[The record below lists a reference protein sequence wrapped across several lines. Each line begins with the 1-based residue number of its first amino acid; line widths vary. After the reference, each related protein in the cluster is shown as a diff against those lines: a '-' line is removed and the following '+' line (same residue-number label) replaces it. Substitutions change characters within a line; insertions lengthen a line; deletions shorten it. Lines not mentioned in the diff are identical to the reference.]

1 MKKFF
6 YLSLFALICVNGST
20 ILAAKKPK
28 IDEGYKIK
36 VVADHK
42 DGLYKSGEKINFS
55 ISFSKGDKAV
65 AGKKLSYTISRGGNS
80 NIKGILTSE
89 NNPLI
94 VTTSLDRPGFVLCY
108 VLFKTESGKY
118 IRAWGGAGVEVLK
131 ITAPKVDKK
140 EIFAFWDAKIK
151 MLNALPLKVTKTPV
165 EVPKRYKNKLE
176 CFDLRVNCPGGAPV
190 SGYFIKPVMAKA
202 KSLPAYVS
210 FHGAGWCSANKPYFI
225 AARNVLALDINAHG
239 VDNGK
244 PKDFYTK
251 LKNGRLKGYYH
262 SNADNKEKNYFCGMF
277 MRVYRALQFIKSQ
290 PEWDG
295 KTLIVYGS
303 SQGGAQTLFAAAVD
317 PDITLAVSRVPAMC
331 NHYGIL
337 EKTGMFYVSERW
349 LGGTLTNRV
358 TINKSIAKMYDIDK
372 LLESDESHGLK
383 KKELASYT
391 RKVTKLHRNLDG
403 VARMKKLP
411 AVMIV
416 VDVNKDDIA
425 VREAVKL
432 KIPVVGICDTNS
444 NPELVAYPIAA
455 NDDAV
460 KSIKVIT
467 DVLVSAILVAKE
479 IHQKKVAEEKAAKE
493 AEKAAQEAEKA
504 EKEAAQKAERA
515 EKAKKEKKG
524 APKKDAPKAAPKKE
538 APKAAPKKEA
548 PKAAPKKEAPKTEAK
563 KEAPKTE
570 AKKEAPKAAP
580 KKEAPKAA
588 PKKEAPKAA
597 PKKEA
602 PKAEAKKAAPKKAAP
617 KKEAPKKLKL
627 KKKKKNKPSLVHYYP
642 VICTGY

>member
-1 MKKFF
+1 MAQITIKDLLEAGCHFGHQTKRWNPRMKK
-6 YLSLFALICVNGST
+6 YVYGVRNGIS
-20 ILAAKKPK
+20 I
-28 IDEGYKIK
+28 IDLTKTMHQISD
-36 VVADHK
+36 AC
-42 DGLYKSGEKINFS
+42 NFLQ
-55 ISFSKGDKAV
+55 KAV
-65 AGKKLSYTISRGGNS
+65 IGG
-80 NIKGILTSE
+80 G
-89 NNPLI
+89 
-94 VTTSLDRPGFVLCY
+94 D
-108 VLFKTESGKY
+108 VLFVG
-118 IRAWGGAGVEVLK
+118 
-131 ITAPKVDKK
+131 
-140 EIFAFWDAKIK
+140 
-151 MLNALPLKVTKTPV
+151 TK
-165 EVPKRYKNKLE
+165 RQAQQIIG
-176 CFDLRVNCPGGAPV
+176 D
-190 SGYFIKPVMAKA
+190 
-202 KSLPAYVS
+202 
-210 FHGAGWCSANKPYFI
+210 I
-225 AARNVLALDINAHG
+225 A
-239 VDNGK
+239 
-244 PKDFYTK
+244 
-251 LKNGRLKGYYH
+251 
-262 SNADNKEKNYFCGMF
+262 
-277 MRVYRALQFIKSQ
+277 
-290 PEWDG
+290 
-295 KTLIVYGS
+295 
-303 SQGGAQTLFAAAVD
+303 
-317 PDITLAVSRVPAMC
+317 
-331 NHYGIL
+331 

-617 KKEAPKKLKL
+617 KKEAPKKAEA
-627 KKKKKNKPSLVHYYP
+627 KKEEKK
-642 VICTGY
+642 